1 MHPPRQNRLISGFFT
16 WYIRWIIARNF
27 QRFSIQPI
35 QTEANRAILLLS
47 NHFSWWDGFL
57 LFELNRLV
65 LRKRFHVLVSEE
77 NYLTNAFMKY
87 LGAFSVKKKSKSML
101 ETFDFAGS
109 LLNDPQN
116 MVVVFPQGKLYS
128 AHADEVLFEK
138 GLMNIINAS
147 NKNFQYLFVAFFTDY
162 FQFKKPTVQAY
173 LQTWEGAEFTS
184 LQLIKSEYNKHFS
197 QSKRI
202 QNQQSV

>member
-1 MHPPRQNRLISGFFT
+1 MHPPRQSKLIFGFFS

-27 QRFSIQPI
+27 RRFAIDPVQVD
-35 QTEANRAILLLS
+35 ANRAILLLS

-65 LRKRFHVLVSEE
+65 LRKRFYVLVSEE
-77 NYLTNAFMKY
+77 NYQGNGFMKY

-101 ETFDFAGS
+101 QTFDYAGQ
-109 LLNDPQN
+109 LLNHPEN
-116 MVVVFPQGKLYS
+116 LVVVFPQGKLYS
-128 AHADEVLFEK
+128 AHTEEVIFEK

-147 NKNFQYLFVAFFTDY
+147 SKNFQYLFVAFFVDY
-162 FQFKKPTVQAY
+162 FQFKKPTVKAY

-184 LQLIKSEYNKHFS
+184 LQLIKSEFNKHFA
-197 QSKRI
+197 QAKRN
-202 QNQQSV
+202 QNQESV